1 MGTQSRLFG
10 TDGIRGRANEEPLTP
25 ELAVAFGRAVAA
37 KFGQT
42 ELGQSGRQ
50 PVIIGRDTRLS
61 GPMLEQSV
69 AAGVAAMG
77 VDVLLAGVV
86 PTPAVAFLTR
96 HLHGCAGVV
105 ISASHNPYEDNGLK
119 IFNGGGLK
127 CDDALE
133 TEIEALILGDSLRR
147 HGAAKIGRIESWPD
161 GAARYA
167 ELAVKAY
174 GAGLDLRGARVV
186 VDAGNGAAYETTP
199 LVLRALGAEV
209 LALNVEPNGVN
220 INAGCGST
228 HPESIQKATRDF
240 GARIG
245 LAHDGDAD
253 RLICC
258 DETGSLLDGDEML
271 AVIGLD
277 LLKRGK
283 LAQKTAVATV
293 MSNLGLD
300 ECFAAAGGKILRAG
314 VGDRYV
320 LELMLA
326 HDLNLGGEQSGHV
339 ILRDYNTTGDGL
351 VTALEL
357 LRIMQAGGQPL
368 SQLRLGMRK
377 YPQLLVNLKVRERIP
392 LDQLP
397 EVMETVKAVEKE
409 LGLNGRIL
417 LRYSGTE
424 PKIRLLVETRDEALL
439 QPVAERVLAPIRKH
453 LAAPSS

>member
-1 MGTQSRLFG
+1 MGIQSRLFG
-10 TDGIRGRANEEPLTP
+10 TDGIRGRANEELLTP
-25 ELAVAFGRAVAA
+25 ELGVAFGRTVAA
-37 KFGQT
+37 KFG
-42 ELGQSGRQ
+42 
-50 PVIIGRDTRLS
+50 PVGGPVVIGRDTRIS
-61 GPMLEQSV
+61 GPMLEQAV
-69 AAGVAAMG
+69 AAGAAAMG
-77 VDVLLAGVV
+77 VNVLLAGVV

-105 ISASHNPYEDNGLK
+105 ISASHNPFEDNGLK
-119 IFNGGGLK
+119 IFQGDGLK
-127 CDDALE
+127 CNDALE
-133 TEIEALILGDSLRR
+133 LEIETLILGGSLRKQ
-147 HGAAKIGRIESWPD
+147 GATGTKIGRTETWPD

-174 GAGLDLRGARVV
+174 GGGLDLRGVRVV

-228 HPESIQKATRDF
+228 HPELIQKATRDF

-245 LAHDGDAD
+245 LSHDGDAD

-277 LLKRGK
+277 LLRRGK
-283 LAQKTAVATV
+283 LSKNTLVATV

-326 HDLNLGGEQSGHV
+326 HDLNVGGEQSGHV
-339 ILRDYNTTGDGL
+339 ILRDCNTTGDGL

-357 LRIMQAGGQPL
+357 LRIMQASGKLL

-377 YPQLLVNLKVRERIP
+377 YPQLLVNVKVRERIP

-397 EVMETVKAVEKE
+397 EVTETVKAIEKE
-409 LGLNGRIL
+409 LGSNGRIL

-424 PKIRLLVETRDEALL
+424 PKIRLLVEARDEALL
-439 QPVAERVLAPIRKH
+439 QPMADRVLAPIRKH
-453 LAAPSS
+453 LAVLR

>member
-10 TDGIRGRANEEPLTP
+10 TDGIRGLANVEPLTP
-25 ELAVAFGRAVAA
+25 ELAVAFGRTVAA
-37 KFGQT
+37 KFGPA
-42 ELGQSGRQ
+42 GG
-50 PVIIGRDTRLS
+50 PVVIGRDTRLS
-61 GPMLEQSV
+61 GPMLEHAV
-69 AAGVAAMG
+69 AAGVTAMG
-77 VDVLLAGVV
+77 VDVLLAGVI

-96 HLHGCAGVV
+96 HLNGCAGVV
-105 ISASHNPYEDNGLK
+105 ISASHNPFEDNGLK
-119 IFNGGGLK
+119 IFNGKGLK

-133 TEIEALILGDSLRR
+133 LEMEALILGDLLRKQ
-147 HGAAKIGRIESWPD
+147 GMTGTKIGRIEAWTN
-161 GAARYA
+161 GAERYA

-174 GAGLDLRGARVV
+174 GEKLDLSGVRVV
-186 VDAGNGAAYETTP
+186 VDAGNGAAYGTTP
-199 LVLRALGAEV
+199 MVLGSLGAEV
-209 LALNVEPNGVN
+209 FAMNIEPNGVN

-228 HPESIQKATRDF
+228 HPELIQKTTRDF
-240 GARIG
+240 GAQIG
-245 LAHDGDAD
+245 LSHDGDAD

-277 LLKRGK
+277 LLKRGR
-283 LAQKTAVATV
+283 LAQKTLVATV

-300 ECFAAAGGKILRAG
+300 ECFAAAGGKVLRAG

-320 LELMLA
+320 LEQMLA
-326 HDLNLGGEQSGHV
+326 HDLNVGGEQSGHV

-357 LRIMQAGGQPL
+357 LRIMKSRGEPL
-368 SQLRLGMRK
+368 SKLRLGMKK

-392 LDQLP
+392 LEQLP
-397 EVMETVKAVEKE
+397 EVMETVKAIEQE
-409 LGLNGRIL
+409 LGSNGRIL

-439 QPVAERVLAPIRKH
+439 QPTADRILAPIKKL
-453 LAAPSS
+453 LASD

>member
-1 MGTQSRLFG
+1 MGNQSRLFG
-10 TDGIRGRANEEPLTP
+10 TDGIRGRANVAPITP
-25 ELAVAFGRAVAA
+25 ELAMAFGRAVAT
-37 KFGQT
+37 KFGQP
-42 ELGQSGRQ
+42 GQ
-50 PVIIGRDTRLS
+50 PVVIGRDTRVS
-61 GPMLEQSV
+61 GPMLEQAV
-69 AAGVAAMG
+69 AAGIAAMS
-77 VDVLLAGVV
+77 VDVVLLGVV

-96 HLHGCAGVV
+96 HLNGSAGVV

-119 IFNGGGLK
+119 IFDGRGLK

-133 TEIEALILGDSLRR
+133 LEIEKLILGDTLKSQ
-147 HGAAKIGRIESWPD
+147 GATVTKIGRIETWPN

-167 ELAVKAY
+167 ELALKAY
-174 GAGLDLRGARVV
+174 GAGLDLHGVRVV
-186 VDAGNGAAYETTP
+186 ADCGNGAACETTP

-209 LALNVEPNGVN
+209 MALNVEPNGVN

-228 HPESIQKATRDF
+228 HPDIIQKATRDF
-240 GARIG
+240 GAQIG
-245 LAHDGDAD
+245 LSHDGDAD

-258 DETGSLLDGDEML
+258 DENGELLDGDEML

-277 LLKRGK
+277 FLKRGK
-283 LAQKTAVATV
+283 LAQKTLVATV

-326 HDLNLGGEQSGHV
+326 HDLNVGGEQSGHV

-357 LRIMQAGGQPL
+357 LRIIRASGKPL
-368 SQLRLGMRK
+368 SHLRLAMRK

-397 EVMETVKAVEKE
+397 EITKTVKTVENE
-409 LGLNGRIL
+409 LGAKGRIL

-439 QPVAERVLAPIRKH
+439 QPVADRILAPIKK
-453 LAAPSS
+453 LLT

>member
-1 MGTQSRLFG
+1 MGDQSRLFG
-10 TDGIRGRANEEPLTP
+10 TDGIRGRANVDPLTP
-25 ELAVAFGRAVAA
+25 EMAVAFGRAIAA
-37 KFGQT
+37 KFGRP
-42 ELGQSGRQ
+42 GQ

-61 GPMLEQSV
+61 GPMLEQAV
-69 AAGVAAMG
+69 AAGIAAMG

-96 HLHGCAGVV
+96 HLQGCAGIV

-119 IFNGGGLK
+119 IFNARGLK

-133 TEIEALILGDSLRR
+133 LEIEALILNESLRAQ
-147 HGAAKIGRIESWPD
+147 GATGAKIGRIETWPS
-161 GAARYA
+161 GAVRYA

-174 GAGLDLRGARVV
+174 GQGLDLRGVRVV
-186 VDAGNGAAYETTP
+186 VDAGNGAACETTP
-199 LVLRALGAEV
+199 HVLRALGAEV

-228 HPESIQKATRDF
+228 HPELIQKAVLEF
-240 GARIG
+240 GAQIG

-283 LAQKTAVATV
+283 LAKKTLVATV

-300 ECFAAAGGKILRAG
+300 ECFAAAGGKVLRAG

-320 LELMLA
+320 LEKMLA
-326 HDLNLGGEQSGHV
+326 DDLNVGGEQSGHV
-339 ILRDYNTTGDGL
+339 ILLDYNTTGDGL

-357 LRIMQAGGQPL
+357 LRIMKTTGEPL
-368 SQLRLGMRK
+368 SKLRLGMKK
-377 YPQLLVNLKVRERIP
+377 YPQLLVNVKVRERIP
-392 LDQLP
+392 LEQIP
-397 EVMETVKAVEKE
+397 EVTETVRAIEKE
-409 LGLNGRIL
+409 LGSNGRIL

-424 PKIRLLVETRDEALL
+424 PKIRLLIEGRDNARINERADRI
-439 QPVAERVLAPIRKH
+439 AELIKQQIGAEQ
-453 LAAPSS
+453 

>member
-1 MGTQSRLFG
+1 MGSQSRLFG

-25 ELAVAFGRAVAA
+25 ELAVAFGRAVAS
-37 KFGQT
+37 KFGQR
-42 ELGQSGRQ
+42 GK
-50 PVIIGRDTRLS
+50 PVVIGRDTRIS
-61 GPMLEQSV
+61 GPMLEQAV
-69 AAGVAAMG
+69 AAGAVAMG
-77 VDVLLAGVV
+77 ADVVLLGVV

-96 HLHGCAGVV
+96 HLSGSAGIV
-105 ISASHNPYEDNGLK
+105 ISASHNPFEDNGLK
-119 IFNGGGLK
+119 IFNGAGLK

-133 TEIEALILGDSLRR
+133 LEMEALILGDSLRK
-147 HGAAKIGRIESWPD
+147 HGATGTKIGRIETWPN

-167 ELAVKAY
+167 ELATKAY
-174 GAGLDLRGARVV
+174 GEGLDLHGVRVV
-186 VDAGNGAAYETTP
+186 VDAGHGAAYETTP

-228 HPESIQKATRDF
+228 HPELIQKATRDF
-240 GARIG
+240 GAQIG
-245 LAHDGDAD
+245 LSHDGDAD

-283 LAQKTAVATV
+283 LAKKTLVATV

-300 ECFAAAGGKILRAG
+300 ECFAAAGGKVLRAG

-320 LELMLA
+320 LEMMLA
-326 HDLNLGGEQSGHV
+326 DDLNVGGEQSGHV

-357 LRIMQAGGQPL
+357 LRIIKTSGKPL
-368 SQLRLGMRK
+368 SQLRLGMKK
-377 YPQLLVNLKVRERIP
+377 YPQLLVNVKVRERIP

-397 EVMETVKAVEKE
+397 EVTDTVKAIEKE
-409 LGLNGRIL
+409 LGSNGRIL

-439 QPVAERVLAPIRKH
+439 QPVADRVLAPIKKH
-453 LAAPSS
+453 LAAN

>member
-1 MGTQSRLFG
+1 MGVQSRLFG
-10 TDGIRGRANEEPLTP
+10 TDGIRGRANVEPLTP

-37 KFGQT
+37 KFGPA
-42 ELGQSGRQ
+42 GG
-50 PVIIGRDTRLS
+50 PVVIGRDTRIS
-61 GPMLEQSV
+61 GPMLEQAV
-69 AAGVAAMG
+69 AAGVASMG

-105 ISASHNPYEDNGLK
+105 ISASHNPFEDNGLK
-119 IFNGGGLK
+119 IFKGDGLK

-133 TEIEALILGDSLRR
+133 LEVEALILGDTLRKQ
-147 HGAAKIGRIESWPD
+147 GATGTKIGSIETWPD

-167 ELAVKAY
+167 ELAVTAY
-174 GAGLDLRGARVV
+174 GEGLDLRGLRVV
-186 VDAGNGAAYETTP
+186 VDAGHGAAYETTP

-220 INAGCGST
+220 INADCGST
-228 HPESIQKATRDF
+228 HPELIQEATCDF

-245 LAHDGDAD
+245 LSHDGDAD

-277 LLKRGK
+277 LLGRGK
-283 LAQKTAVATV
+283 LAKKTLVATV

-300 ECFAAAGGKILRAG
+300 ECFAAAGGTILRAG

-326 HDLNLGGEQSGHV
+326 HDLNVGGEQSGHV
-339 ILRDYNTTGDGL
+339 ILRDHNSTGDGL

-357 LRIMQAGGQPL
+357 LRIMQATGKPL
-368 SQLRLGMRK
+368 SQLRLGMKK
-377 YPQLLVNLKVRERIP
+377 YPQLLVNVKVRERIP

-397 EVMETVKAVEKE
+397 EVVETVKAIEKE
-409 LGLNGRIL
+409 LGSNGRIL

-439 QPVAERVLAPIRKH
+439 QPVAERVLMPIRKH
-453 LAAPSS
+453 LGA

>member
-1 MGTQSRLFG
+1 MGAQSRLFG
-10 TDGIRGRANEEPLTP
+10 TDGIRGRANVEPLTP
-25 ELAVAFGRAVAA
+25 EMAVAFGRAIAA
-37 KFGQT
+37 KFGRP
-42 ELGQSGRQ
+42 GQ

-61 GPMLEQSV
+61 GPMLEQAV
-69 AAGVAAMG
+69 AAGISAMG

-96 HLHGCAGVV
+96 HLQGCAGIV

-119 IFNGGGLK
+119 IFNARGFK

-133 TEIEALILGDSLRR
+133 LEIEALILNESLRAQ
-147 HGAAKIGRIESWPD
+147 GTTGAKIGRIETWPN
-161 GAARYA
+161 GAVRYA

-174 GAGLDLRGARVV
+174 GQGLDLRGVRVV
-186 VDAGNGAAYETTP
+186 VDAGNGAACETTP
-199 LVLRALGAEV
+199 HVLRALGAEV

-228 HPESIQKATRDF
+228 HPDLIQKAVLEF
-240 GARIG
+240 GAQIG

-277 LLKRGK
+277 FLKHGK
-283 LAQKTAVATV
+283 LAKKTLVATV

-300 ECFAAAGGKILRAG
+300 ECFAAAGGKVLRAG

-320 LELMLA
+320 LEKMLA
-326 HDLNLGGEQSGHV
+326 DDLNVGGEQSGHV
-339 ILRDYNTTGDGL
+339 ILLDCNTTGDGL

-357 LRIMQAGGQPL
+357 LRIMKTTGEPL
-368 SQLRLGMRK
+368 SKLRLGMKK
-377 YPQLLVNLKVRERIP
+377 YPQLLVNVKVRERIP

-397 EVMETVKAVEKE
+397 EVTETVQAIEKE
-409 LGLNGRIL
+409 LGSNGRIL

-439 QPVAERVLAPIRKH
+439 QPIADRVLVPIKKR
-453 LAAPSS
+453 LV

>member
-1 MGTQSRLFG
+1 MGVQSRLFG
-10 TDGIRGRANEEPLTP
+10 TDGIRGRANEGPLTP
-25 ELAVAFGRAVAA
+25 EMAVAFGRAVAA
-37 KFGQT
+37 KFGRPGT
-42 ELGQSGRQ
+42 R
-50 PVIIGRDTRLS
+50 IMIGRDTRLS
-61 GPMLEQSV
+61 GPMLEQAV
-69 AAGVAAMG
+69 AAGVVAMG
-77 VDVLLAGVV
+77 VDVLLLGVV

-96 HLHGCAGVV
+96 HLSGCAGVV
-105 ISASHNPYEDNGLK
+105 ISASHNPFEDNGLK
-119 IFNGGGLK
+119 IFNGDGMK

-133 TEIEALILGDSLRR
+133 LEIEALILGDALRGQ
-147 HGAAKIGRIESWPD
+147 HAATKIGRIETWPN
-161 GAARYA
+161 GAADYA

-174 GAGLDLRGARVV
+174 GQGLDLRGVRVV
-186 VDAGNGAAYETTP
+186 VDAGHGAAYETTP
-199 LVLRALGAEV
+199 RVLRALGAEV
-209 LALNVEPNGVN
+209 LALNVEPDGVN

-228 HPESIQKATRDF
+228 HPDLIQKATRDF
-240 GARIG
+240 GAQIG

-283 LAQKTAVATV
+283 LAKKTLVATV

-326 HDLNLGGEQSGHV
+326 NGLNVGGEQSGHV

-357 LRIMQAGGQPL
+357 LRIIKATGEPL
-368 SQLRLGMRK
+368 SKLRLSMRK

-392 LDQLP
+392 LDQLS
-397 EVMETVKAVEKE
+397 EVTETVQAVERE
-409 LGLNGRIL
+409 LGSNGRIL

-424 PKIRLLVETRDEALL
+424 PKIRLLVETRDKALL

-453 LAAPSS
+453 LAA

>member
-1 MGTQSRLFG
+1 MGVQSRLFG

-25 ELAVAFGRAVAA
+25 ELAVAFGRAVAS
-37 KFGQT
+37 KFGQAGKA
-42 ELGQSGRQ
+42 L
-50 PVIIGRDTRLS
+50 VIGRDTRIS
-61 GPMLEQSV
+61 GPMLEQAV

-77 VDVLLAGVV
+77 VDVLLLGVV
-86 PTPAVAFLTR
+86 PTPAVAFLAR
-96 HLHGCAGVV
+96 HLSACAGIV
-105 ISASHNPYEDNGLK
+105 ISASHNPFEDNGLK
-119 IFNGGGLK
+119 IFNGAGLK

-133 TEIEALILGDSLRR
+133 LEMEALILGDSLRR
-147 HGAAKIGRIESWPD
+147 QGATGTKIGRIETWPN

-174 GAGLDLRGARVV
+174 GEGLDLRGMRVV
-186 VDAGNGAAYETTP
+186 VDAGHGAAYETTP

-220 INAGCGST
+220 INAACGST
-228 HPESIQKATRDF
+228 HPELIQKATRDS
-240 GARIG
+240 GAQIG
-245 LAHDGDAD
+245 LSHDGDAD

-258 DETGSLLDGDEML
+258 DEVGSLLDGDEML

-283 LAQKTAVATV
+283 LAKKTLVATV

-326 HDLNLGGEQSGHV
+326 DDLNVGGEQSGHV

-357 LRIMQAGGQPL
+357 LRIIKTTGKPL

-377 YPQLLVNLKVRERIP
+377 YPQLLVNMKVRERIP
-392 LDQLP
+392 LEQLP
-397 EVMETVKAVEKE
+397 EVTETVKAIEKE
-409 LGLNGRIL
+409 LGSNGRIL

-439 QPVAERVLAPIRKH
+439 QPVVDRLLVPIKKH
-453 LAAPSS
+453 LAAN

>member
-1 MGTQSRLFG
+1 MGVQSRLFG
-10 TDGIRGRANEEPLTP
+10 TDGIRGRANVEPVTP
-25 ELAVAFGRAVAA
+25 EMAMTFGRAVAA
-37 KFGQT
+37 KFGQP
-42 ELGQSGRQ
+42 GQ
-50 PVIIGRDTRLS
+50 PVIIGRDTRIS
-61 GPMLEQSV
+61 GPMLEQAV
-69 AAGVAAMG
+69 AAGITAMG
-77 VDVLLAGVV
+77 VDVVLLGVV

-96 HLHGCAGVV
+96 HLNGSAGIV
-105 ISASHNPYEDNGLK
+105 ISASHNPFEDNGLK
-119 IFNGGGLK
+119 IFDDRGLK

-133 TEIEALILGDSLRR
+133 LEIETLILGDALKSR
-147 HGAAKIGRIESWPD
+147 GATGTKIGRIETWPN

-174 GAGLDLRGARVV
+174 GAGLDLHGMCVV
-186 VDAGNGAAYETTP
+186 VDCGNGAAFETTP

-209 LALNVEPNGVN
+209 MALNVEPNGVN

-228 HPESIQKATRDF
+228 HPDLIQKATRDF
-240 GARIG
+240 GAQIG
-245 LAHDGDAD
+245 LSHDGDAD

-258 DETGSLLDGDEML
+258 DENGELLDGDEML

-277 LLKRGK
+277 FLKRDK
-283 LAQKTAVATV
+283 LAQKTLVATV

-320 LELMLA
+320 LELMQA
-326 HDLNLGGEQSGHV
+326 HNLNVGGEQSGHV

-357 LRIMQAGGQPL
+357 LRIIKTSGQPL
-368 SQLRLGMRK
+368 SQLRLAMRK
-377 YPQLLVNLKVRERIP
+377 YPQLLVNLKVRERIS

-397 EVMETVKAVEKE
+397 EITDTVKAVEKE
-409 LGLNGRIL
+409 LGANGRIL

-439 QPVAERVLAPIRKH
+439 QPVADRILAPIKKH
-453 LAAPSS
+453 LT

>member
-1 MGTQSRLFG
+1 MGVQSRLFG

-25 ELAVAFGRAVAA
+25 ELAVAFGQTVAA
-37 KFGQT
+37 KFGPA
-42 ELGQSGRQ
+42 GG
-50 PVIIGRDTRLS
+50 PVVIGRDTRIS
-61 GPMLEQSV
+61 GPMLEQAV

-105 ISASHNPYEDNGLK
+105 ISASHNPFEDNGLK
-119 IFNGGGLK
+119 IFKGDGLK

-133 TEIEALILGDSLRR
+133 LEIEALILGDTLREQ
-147 HGAAKIGRIESWPD
+147 GATGAKIGRIEAWPD

-167 ELAVKAY
+167 ELAVTAY
-174 GAGLDLRGARVV
+174 GEGLDLRGVRVV
-186 VDAGNGAAYETTP
+186 VDAGHGAAYETTP

-220 INAGCGST
+220 INADCGST
-228 HPESIQKATRDF
+228 HPELIQEATCDF

-277 LLKRGK
+277 LLQRGK
-283 LAQKTAVATV
+283 LAKKMLVATV

-300 ECFAAAGGKILRAG
+300 ECFAAAGGKILRSG

-326 HDLNLGGEQSGHV
+326 HDLNVGGEQSGHV

-357 LRIMQAGGQPL
+357 MRIMRATGKPL

-377 YPQLLVNLKVRERIP
+377 YPQLLVNVKVRERIP

-397 EVMETVKAVEKE
+397 EVTETVKAIEKE
-409 LGLNGRIL
+409 LGSNGRIL

-439 QPVAERVLAPIRKH
+439 QPVAERVLAPIRKR
-453 LAAPSS
+453 LGVD

>member
-1 MGTQSRLFG
+1 MGVQSRLFG

-37 KFGQT
+37 KFGQ
-42 ELGQSGRQ
+42 SGK
-50 PVIIGRDTRLS
+50 PVVIGRDTRIS
-61 GPMLEQSV
+61 GPMLEQAV

-77 VDVLLAGVV
+77 IDVMLLGVI
-86 PTPAVAFLTR
+86 PTPAVAFLMR
-96 HLHGCAGVV
+96 HLSGCAGVV
-105 ISASHNPYEDNGLK
+105 ISASHNPFEDNGLK
-119 IFNGGGLK
+119 IFKGDGLK

-133 TEIEALILGDSLRR
+133 LEIEALILGDSLRR
-147 HGAAKIGRIESWPD
+147 QGATGTKIGRIETWPNS
-161 GAARYA
+161 AERYA

-174 GAGLDLRGARVV
+174 GEELDLHGVRVV
-186 VDAGNGAAYETTP
+186 VDAGNGAAYGTTP
-199 LVLRALGAEV
+199 MVLGNLGAEV
-209 LALNVEPNGVN
+209 LAMNVEPDGMN
-220 INAGCGST
+220 INADCGST
-228 HPESIQKATRDF
+228 HPQVIQKATREF
-240 GARIG
+240 GAQIG
-245 LAHDGDAD
+245 LSHDGDAD

-277 LLKRGK
+277 LLKGGK
-283 LAQKTAVATV
+283 LAKKTLVATV

-320 LELMLA
+320 LEMMLA
-326 HDLNLGGEQSGHV
+326 NDLNVGGEQSGHV
-339 ILRDYNTTGDGL
+339 ILRDHNTTGDGL

-357 LRIMQAGGQPL
+357 LRIMKTTNKPL
-368 SQLRLGMRK
+368 SQLRLGMKK

-397 EVMETVKAVEKE
+397 EVTETVKAIEKE
-409 LGLNGRIL
+409 LGSNGRTL

-424 PKIRLLVETRDEALL
+424 LKIRLLVETRDEALL
-439 QPVAERVLAPIRKH
+439 QPVADRILAPIKKH
-453 LAAPSS
+453 LAAA